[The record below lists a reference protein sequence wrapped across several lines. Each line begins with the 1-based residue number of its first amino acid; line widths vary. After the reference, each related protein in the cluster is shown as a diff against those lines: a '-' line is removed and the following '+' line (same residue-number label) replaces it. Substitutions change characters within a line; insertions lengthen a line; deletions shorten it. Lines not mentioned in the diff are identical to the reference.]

1 MVNEWGRCHD
11 VKNLFIVDGSVFVT
25 GGGVNPTSTIQAAG
39 ALHRRPDE
47 AAAGDAVRL
56 TPGARQMKPDTGRQ
70 SEDAVKS
77 LVKVV
82 SILEAFSTSRRSM
95 SLAEI
100 SAATGFPRSTTH
112 RLAASLRDVGL
123 LDQDGH
129 RDRYR
134 LGIRLF
140 ELGNTVL
147 ANMDLHREARPV
159 VDALSQ
165 VSGHLVHLAAFD
177 GQQAIAIHR
186 VSADERNAADLDQG
200 GAGPLPTSAR
210 RSSRF
215 QSPAKIDA
223 IIAGGLKRFADLTIT
238 DGRSSRAIE
247 TDPRPRLCRRRGR
260 ASTRIR
266 CCRAAPTDRRAH
278 RRRPECKPPG
288 PPPAPRIR
296 SAGLAK
302 IVVHHASWSNHKT
315 HRESRITDGFYL
327 TG

>member
-1 MVNEWGRCHD
+1 
-11 VKNLFIVDGSVFVT
+11 
-25 GGGVNPTSTIQAAG
+25 
-39 ALHRRPDE
+39 
-47 AAAGDAVRL
+47 
-56 TPGARQMKPDTGRQ
+56 MKPDTGRQ

-165 VSGHLVHLAAFD
+165 VSGHLVHLAVFD
-177 GQQAIAIHR
+177 GQQAIVIHR
-186 VSADERNAADLDQG
+186 VSADSGTPLTLIEAA
-200 GAGPLPTSAR
+200 PVHCTSVGKAILA
-210 RSSRF
+210 F
-215 QSPAKIDA
+215 QPPAKIDA
-223 IIAGGLKRFADLTIT
+223 IIAGGLKRFTDSTIT
-238 DGRSSRAIE
+238 DGRKLKSELKQIRA
-247 TDPRPRLCRRRGR
+247 RGY
-260 ASTRIR
+260 AVDEGEHQPGIR
-266 CCRAAPTDRRAH
+266 CIGAPIHDRAGRIVAGLSVSGPARRLQMDH
-278 RRRPECKPPG
+278 V
-288 PPPAPRIR
+288 
-296 SAGLAK
+296 AGLAK
-302 IVVHHASWSNHKT
+302 IVVHHATLVEAK
-315 HRESRITDGFYL
+315 L
-327 TG
+327 